1 MTKAVLIDDEPEIC
15 ALNRKLLY
23 DNFPE
28 ICVVGEGGS
37 VDEGIELIKNHHPD
51 IVLLDIDIKGGSG
64 FNILQKV
71 KPYTFKLIFIT
82 GFNEYAIKAIKFS
95 ALDYILKPVNEYE
108 FRNAIENALQ
118 LLENQQVEKQV
129 DNFFEHYNQPSKAKK
144 IVLRTAEAMHIV
156 DLSEVIYCNSDNSYT
171 TFFLEDKRQVLVSK
185 SIKEYSEMLEGYG
198 FVRPHQSFLVNIDHV
213 KKVDKTDGGFI
224 VMSNGKEVPVSLR
237 RKHIIFSYLD
247 NI

>member
-1 MTKAVLIDDEPEIC
+1 MIKAVLIDDEPEIC
-15 ALNRKLLY
+15 ALNRKLLH

-28 ICVVGEGGS
+28 ICVVGECGS
-37 VDEGIELIKNHHPD
+37 VEEGIKLIKKHNPD

-129 DNFFEHYNQPSKAKK
+129 DNFFEHYNQSPKAKK

-156 DLSEVIYCNSDNSYT
+156 DLHEIIYCNSDNSYT
-171 TFFLEDKRQVLVSK
+171 TFFLGDKRQILVSK
-185 SIKEYSEMLEGYG
+185 SIKEYSEMLKDYG
-198 FVRPHQSFLVNIDHV
+198 FIRPHQSFLVNIDHV
-213 KKVDKTDGGFI
+213 KKVDKADGGFI
-224 VMSNGKEVPVSLR
+224 VMSNGKEVPVSSR
-237 RKHIIFSYLD
+237 RKQVIFSYLD